1 MSDSIKTKNAI
12 AQGFKELMEKKTFAK
27 ITVSDITSKCGLNR
41 QTFYY
46 HFQDK
51 YELLNW
57 IFYNEAIEPFVEG
70 LSFDTWTDKLLTLLH
85 TIRDGSRFYANALR
99 TSYSEEFREYM
110 HKVSSNVFVSV
121 IEDVSGSYV
130 VSEEDKLFIA
140 RFFAYGI
147 TGSVI
152 SWVTG
157 GMKEPPETITAHIEK
172 LVNDCQRLAVA
183 RYMNPETKK
192 STPRE

>member
-12 AQGFKELMEKKTFAK
+12 AQGFKELMEKKAFAK

-70 LSFDTWTDKLLTLLH
+70 LSLFWGLNC
-85 TIRDGSRFYANALR
+85 RLR
-99 TSYSEEFREYM
+99 GDITPLSVPKPSE
-110 HKVSSNVFVSV
+110 S
-121 IEDVSGSYV
+121 
-130 VSEEDKLFIA
+130 
-140 RFFAYGI
+140 
-147 TGSVI
+147 
-152 SWVTG
+152 
-157 GMKEPPETITAHIEK
+157 
-172 LVNDCQRLAVA
+172 
-183 RYMNPETKK
+183 MNIG
-192 STPRE
+192 